1 MLVRCFRRF
10 SLAGLLFVLLAGLA
24 PAQSFAQSFEFP
36 APRTATF
43 EEVLM
48 NLERNVGA
56 FRFSRQ
62 ARVLILDF
70 PKLSQQGA
78 AFNRVSVLIERQRA
92 PHDRVQSDQEM
103 EGYLQSVGKTQETLS
118 YGNNF
123 TVGNLVV
130 FFNRAEDQGVPL
142 NEYERAVL
150 GLLTRLQLVIKRT
163 GFFQAND
170 PGTVVLS
177 IPQVGAAPSG
187 TQAVTLPIRTA
198 ILRHELSHAE
208 FYLNTAYADF
218 CRAFWRDGLNDEQRA
233 GFRNFFAH
241 STYDAN
247 LEEVVIN
254 EWQAYFVHT
263 DDRTAFRGSM
273 VGIPDE
279 ELDRLRGEFKK
290 QSAAAG
296 VVLGLM

>member
-1 MLVRCFRRF
+1 MFTRF
-10 SLAGLLFVLLAGLA
+10 AGLLLVFAAAFL
-24 PAQSFAQSFEFP
+24 PAHSIAQAFDFP
-36 APRTATF
+36 ALRTATF
-43 EEVLM
+43 EEILM
-48 NLERNVGA
+48 NLERNAGA

-62 ARVLILDF
+62 PRVLILDF
-70 PKLSQQGA
+70 PKLSQQGG

-92 PHDRVQSDQEM
+92 PHDRVLSDQEM
-103 EGYLQSVGKTQETLS
+103 EGYLNSVSKSQETLS

-150 GLLTRLQLVIKRT
+150 GLLTRQQLVIRRT
-163 GFFQAND
+163 GFYQAKD
-170 PGTVVLS
+170 PDAVVLS

-208 FYLNTAYADF
+208 FALNSAYAEF
-218 CRAFWRDGLNDEQRA
+218 CRAFWRDALNDEQRA
-233 GFRNFFAH
+233 GFRDFFAH
-241 STYDAN
+241 STYDTN

-263 DDRTAFRGSM
+263 EDRTAFRGSM
-273 VGIPDE
+273 VGIPEE
-279 ELDRLRGEFKK
+279 ELDRLRGDFKK

-296 VVLGLM
+296 IMLSVL